1 MSGASSIIYVELL
14 SIARLEH
21 VARSEKSRETSKEE
35 DDHVATTFELFSFE
49 ISRTIF
55 PVIRI
60 VTTSRKSFLFPSINY
75 SLFQFREFRI
85 ARELLD
91 TFEIPIYSQI

>member
-1 MSGASSIIYVELL
+1 MLL
-14 SIARLEH
+14 EAKNLE
-21 VARSEKSRETSKEE
+21 KKSKEE